1 MCCREP
7 NLPLR
12 HVLQQVKLAHGA
24 EFSVNVTIVA
34 CFFFSQ
40 PFRLHCFINMI
51 YIPLPRKTLKDQGL
65 MPFQST
71 EKR

>member
-40 PFRLHCFINMI
+40 PFRLHCFDKYNLHTSSSKNPERSRADAIPIN
-51 YIPLPRKTLKDQGL
+51 
-65 MPFQST
+65 
-71 EKR
+71 